1 MLKYSIWLIVL
12 LSGTAWAEK
21 PVSTEAANLVFVANI
36 NDTIAADELDVKAII
51 RGDQGNW
58 SNGDPILL
66 VLPGRKAEIYEQVS
80 RGVFGESG
88 MMMQRRW
95 LKLVFSGRGN
105 PPRYADSEKEIIDFV
120 LNTPGSAAVIRDQ
133 HHHNLT
139 QLLVKAI

>member
-1 MLKYSIWLIVL
+1 MFKYNIWMILL

-21 PVSTEAANLVFVANI
+21 QTSTEAANLVFIANI
-36 NDTIAADELDVKAII
+36 NDTSAPDELDVQAII

-58 SNGDPILL
+58 PNGDPILL

-105 PPRYADSEKEIIDFV
+105 PPKYADSEKEMIDFV
-120 LNTPGSAAVIRDQ
+120 LNTPGSAAIIKAQ
-133 HHHNLT
+133 HHQNLT

>member
-21 PVSTEAANLVFVANI
+21 LTSTEPANLILVANI
-36 NDTIAADELDVKAII
+36 NDTIAPDELDVQAII

-66 VLPGRKAEIYEQVS
+66 VLPGREAEIYEQVS
-80 RGVFGESG
+80 RGAFGESG
-88 MMMQRRW
+88 MMMQKRW

-105 PPRYADSEKEIIDFV
+105 PPKYADSEKEMIDFV
-120 LNTPGSAAVIRDQ
+120 LNTPGSAAVIRAQ
-133 HHHNLT
+133 HHQDLT
-139 QLLVKAI
+139 QLLVKEI

>member
-1 MLKYSIWLIVL
+1 VLKYSIWLIVL

-21 PVSTEAANLVFVANI
+21 LRSTEAANLVFVANI
-36 NDTIAADELDVKAII
+36 NGTITPDELDVKAII

-120 LNTPGSAAVIRDQ
+120 MNTPGSAAVIRAQ
-133 HHHNLT
+133 HHQNLT